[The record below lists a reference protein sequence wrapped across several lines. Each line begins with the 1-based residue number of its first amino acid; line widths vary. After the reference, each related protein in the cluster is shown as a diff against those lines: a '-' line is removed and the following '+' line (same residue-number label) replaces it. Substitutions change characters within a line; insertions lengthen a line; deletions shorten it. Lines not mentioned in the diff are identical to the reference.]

1 MEGRGVARENRLGD
15 GYEIASREGR
25 TVKLYYTP
33 GTSSLFPHIILRE
46 AGLEFELIR
55 VDEHSKRTEDGKDYR
70 ATHPLGFVPA
80 LELADGTTLTEGVAI
95 SQYIADQVPAKAL
108 APPNGTLARTKL
120 QSWLNFIATE
130 VQMGCFCQLFH
141 PTAAE
146 TQKAM
151 HRERLGTRLAHIERN
166 LRTREHMLGEQFSL
180 ADAYIYVVLNW
191 SRAAAVDL
199 TSFPLLL
206 ALRKRVAARPAVQA
220 AMEAE
225 GLAYSIM
232 R

>member
-1 MEGRGVARENRLGD
+1 
-15 GYEIASREGR
+15 
-25 TVKLYYTP
+25 VKLFYTP
-33 GTSSLFPHIILRE
+33 GTSSLFPHIVLRE
-46 AGLEFELIR
+46 AGFEFELIA
-55 VDEHSKRTEDGKDYR
+55 VDEHTKLAEDGTDYR
-70 ATHPLGFVPA
+70 AINPLGFVPA

-95 SQYIADQVPAKAL
+95 SQYIADQAPAKGL
-108 APPNGTLARTKL
+108 APPNGTLARTML

-141 PTAAE
+141 PTASE

-151 HRERLGTRLAHIERN
+151 HRERLNIRLAHIERHLTN
-166 LRTREHMLGEQFSL
+166 RECMLGEQFSL

-199 TSFPLLL
+199 SPFPLML

-220 AMEAE
+220 AVKAE
-225 GLAYSIM
+225 GLAP
-232 R
+232 

>member
-1 MEGRGVARENRLGD
+1 M
-15 GYEIASREGR
+15 
-25 TVKLYYTP
+25 KLYYTP

-46 AGLEFELIR
+46 AGLEFDLIK
-55 VDEHSKRTEDGKDYR
+55 VGEHAKRTEDGRDYR
-70 ATHPLGFVPA
+70 AINPLGFVPA

-95 SQYIADQVPAKAL
+95 AQYIADQVPTKAL

-141 PTAAE
+141 PTASE

-151 HRERLGTRLAHIERN
+151 HRERLNIRLAHIEQHLTNRKY
-166 LRTREHMLGEQFSL
+166 MLDEQFSL
-180 ADAYIYVVLNW
+180 ADVYIYVVLNW
-191 SRAAAVDL
+191 SRTATVDL
-199 TSFPLLL
+199 TPFPLVR

-220 AMEAE
+220 AVKAE
-225 GLAYSIM
+225 GLAP
-232 R
+232 